1 MESVANIFVSFE
13 QSKKLVTVN
22 VFFFSY
28 FYNFMLTTYVIPGEM
43 HEGKKEEIH
52 VMPYEIYLPYF
63 YRKLSL

>member
-52 VMPYEIYLPYF
+52 AMPYEIYLPYF

>member
-13 QSKKLVTVN
+13 QSKRLVTVN
-22 VFFFSY
+22 VFFSY

-52 VMPYEIYLPYF
+52 AMPYEIYLPYF

>member
-13 QSKKLVTVN
+13 QSKRLVTVN
-22 VFFFSY
+22 VFGFFSY
-28 FYNFMLTTYVIPGEM
+28 FMLTTYVIPGEM

-52 VMPYEIYLPYF
+52 VMPHEIYLPYF